1 MTSSSAN
8 ISLFCKVMFEH
19 DFGGGGGLS
28 LNFSVCMCTNL
39 TDSNSGLY
47 SHLMIVFTVVVR
59 RSTACLAIN
68 GFSQEDEEDRK
79 RKEGSGDR
87 GVLAAER

>member
-1 MTSSSAN
+1 
-8 ISLFCKVMFEH
+8 
-19 DFGGGGGLS
+19 
-28 LNFSVCMCTNL
+28 MCTNL

-59 RSTACLAIN
+59 CSTACLAIN